1 MWIRFMK
8 ENLKNDILSFFK
20 VRMYDK
26 FIGHGGCKL
35 KIHNFMISL
44 KLEIYLYDRI
54 TPTHVIPQND
64 FMTIFK
70 KNIFNLTPS
79 LIQY

>member
-26 FIGHGGCKL
+26 FIGH
-35 KIHNFMISL
+35 FMISL

-54 TPTHVIPQND
+54 TPTHVIPQID
-64 FMTIFK
+64 FMILILLRLLYSIKIFVC
-70 KNIFNLTPS
+70 
-79 LIQY
+79 